1 MRPRDGIWEVLLDIS
16 KRIHHAWDPILGNL
30 MLKLGLSPVA
40 LTVADAADGARACF
54 DMTMTIITTTTPM
67 RGASG

>member
-1 MRPRDGIWEVLLDIS
+1 
-16 KRIHHAWDPILGNL
+16 